1 MIYEIIILEFEKGVL
16 LKMEIELEKVKEEL
30 KEILSEK
37 RYTHSLG
44 TMKKA
49 EELAVIY
56 GEDKEKAA
64 FAGLIHDIAK
74 EMSKDEILEYVEK
87 HNIEMDEVESRNLG
101 LMHAKLGASI
111 AKEKYNADEEIQK
124 AILYHTTGNIKMDR
138 FAKIIYLAD
147 KLEENRDYPGVE
159 ELRKI
164 AQTDLDEAIL
174 ITIDFV
180 LEKSIKLKRLIH
192 PNAIEVRNYIIG

>member
-1 MIYEIIILEFEKGVL
+1 MKNCMLNKGGLEKV
-16 LKMEIELEKVKEEL
+16 ELEKVAEEL
-30 KEILSEK
+30 KRILSEK
-37 RYTHSLG
+37 RYIHSLG

-49 EELAVIY
+49 KELAAVY
-56 GEDKEKAA
+56 GEDEEKAA

-74 EMSKDEILEYVEK
+74 EMSKEKILEYAK
-87 HNIEMDEVESRNLG
+87 NHNIKMDQIEEKQLG

-111 AKEKYNADEEIQK
+111 AKEKYNVDEEIQN
-124 AILYHTTGNIKMDR
+124 AILYHTTGNIRMNR

-147 KLEENRDYPGVE
+147 KLEENRNYPGIE
-159 ELRKI
+159 ELRELAKI
-164 AQTDLDEAIL
+164 DIDNAMI

-192 PNAIEVRNYIIG
+192 PNAIELRNYILR

>member
-1 MIYEIIILEFEKGVL
+1 M
-16 LKMEIELEKVKEEL
+16 ELEKISEEL
-30 KEILSEK
+30 KGILTEK
-37 RYTHSLG
+37 RYIHSLG

-49 EELAVIY
+49 RELAVAY
-56 GEDKEKAA
+56 GEDEEKAA

-74 EMSKDEILEYVEK
+74 EKSKEEILEYVK
-87 HNIEMDEVESRNLG
+87 KNNIQMDEIEEKQLG

-111 AKEKYNADEEIQK
+111 AKEKYNADEKVQK

-147 KLEENRDYPGVE
+147 KLEENRNYEGVE
-159 ELRKI
+159 ELREI
-164 AQTDLDEAIL
+164 AKVDLDKAIL

-180 LEKSIKLKRLIH
+180 LEKSIRLKRLIH
-192 PNAIEVRNYIIG
+192 PNTIEIRNYIIGE

>member
-1 MIYEIIILEFEKGVL
+1 MLNKGGLEKV
-16 LKMEIELEKVKEEL
+16 ELEKVAEEL
-30 KEILSEK
+30 KRILSEK
-37 RYTHSLG
+37 RYIHSLG

-49 EELAVIY
+49 KELAAVY
-56 GEDKEKAA
+56 GEDEEKAA

-74 EMSKDEILEYVEK
+74 EMSKEKILEYAK
-87 HNIEMDEVESRNLG
+87 NHNIKMDQIEEKQLG

-111 AKEKYNADEEIQK
+111 AKEKYNVDEEIQN
-124 AILYHTTGNIKMDR
+124 AILYHTTGNIRMNR

-147 KLEENRDYPGVE
+147 KLEENRNYPGIE
-159 ELRKI
+159 ELRELAKI
-164 AQTDLDEAIL
+164 DIDNAMI

-192 PNAIEVRNYIIG
+192 PNAIELRNYILR

>member
-1 MIYEIIILEFEKGVL
+1 M
-16 LKMEIELEKVKEEL
+16 ELEKISEEL
-30 KEILSEK
+30 KGILTEK
-37 RYTHSLG
+37 RYIHSLG

-49 EELAVIY
+49 RELACVY
-56 GEDKEKAA
+56 EEDEEKAV

-74 EMSKDEILEYVEK
+74 EMSKEEILEYVK
-87 HNIEMDEVESRNLG
+87 KNNIQMDEIEEKQLG

-111 AKEKYNADEEIQK
+111 AKEKYNADEKVQK

-147 KLEENRDYPGVE
+147 KLEENRNYEGVE
-159 ELRKI
+159 ELREI
-164 AQTDLDEAIL
+164 AKVDLDKAIL

-192 PNAIEVRNYIIG
+192 PNTIELRNYIIGE

>member
-1 MIYEIIILEFEKGVL
+1 M
-16 LKMEIELEKVKEEL
+16 ELEKVKTDL

-44 TMKKA
+44 TMKMAK
-49 EELAVIY
+49 ELALFY
-56 GEDKEKAA
+56 GEDEEEAA

-74 EMSKDEILEYVEK
+74 EMSKDKILEYSKEHDIEIDDIEK
-87 HNIEMDEVESRNLG
+87 EQLG

-111 AKEKYNADEEIQK
+111 AKEKYSADTKVQNAIR
-124 AILYHTTGNIKMDR
+124 YHTTGHVNMDK

-147 KLEENRDYPGVE
+147 KLEENRTYEGVE
-159 ELRKI
+159 NLRKT
-164 AQTDLDEAIL
+164 AKEDLDMAIL

-180 LEKSIKLKRLIH
+180 LEKSIKMGRLIH
-192 PNAIEVRNYIIG
+192 PNTIDLRNSILKSRIVK

>member
-1 MIYEIIILEFEKGVL
+1 M
-16 LKMEIELEKVKEEL
+16 ELEKISEEL
-30 KEILSEK
+30 KGILTEK
-37 RYTHSLG
+37 RYIHSLG

-49 EELAVIY
+49 RELAILC

-74 EMSKDEILEYVEK
+74 EMSKEEILEYVKE
-87 HNIEMDEVESRNLG
+87 HNIEMDEIEEQQLG
-101 LMHAKLGASI
+101 LIHAKLGASI
-111 AKEKYNADEEIQK
+111 AKEKYNADEEVQK

-147 KLEENRDYPGVE
+147 KLEENRKYEGVE

-164 AQTDLDEAIL
+164 AQTNLDKAIL

-192 PNAIEVRNYIIG
+192 PNTIELRNHIIGG